1 MNYGA
6 ITGALAGVLY
16 TAVHFAQHTLW
27 DVPIIFLVPGLAL
40 VPILAGV
47 AFGMLA
53 STYGAE
59 RTTSHSTQGAGVL
72 GDRRWGTEH

>member
-1 MNYGA
+1 M
-6 ITGALAGVLY
+6 L
-16 TAVHFAQHTLW
+16 
-27 DVPIIFLVPGLAL
+27 PIIFLVPGLAF
-40 VPILAGV
+40 VPILADV

-59 RTTSHSTQGAGVL
+59 RATSHSTQGAGVL